1 MVPSTL
7 RAGLHHVGAELTPG
21 HRELSELFGARHAP
35 AVRGQP
41 MTEDVRH
48 QPKASLLAD
57 RAVRLGLGADIAS
70 RPNELG
76 MGVADLVPTKT
87 AEANLIDEHPP
98 RQTVIHDPAA
108 VR

>member
-1 MVPSTL
+1 MVPSAL
-7 RAGLHHVGAELTPG
+7 CAGLHHVGAELTPS
-21 HRELSELFGARHAP
+21 HRELSEFFGARHAP

-41 MTEDVRH
+41 MTEDIRH
-48 QPKASLLAD
+48 QPKASRLAD

-76 MGVADLVPTKT
+76 MGVADLVPPKA
-87 AEANLIDEHPP
+87 AEANLIDDHPP
-98 RQTVIHDPAA
+98 RQTVIHDPAT

>member
-1 MVPSTL
+1 
-7 RAGLHHVGAELTPG
+7 
-21 HRELSELFGARHAP
+21 
-35 AVRGQP
+35 
-41 MTEDVRH
+41 MTEDIRH

-57 RAVRLGLGADIAS
+57 RAVRLGLSADIAS

-87 AEANLIDEHPP
+87 AEANLIDEYPP